1 MLLHLLSGRGVV
13 GAVVVMQDLHSRV
26 EDRKDVLLQAV
37 ERQRKSLVH
46 GFRRVVVVVLFLVS
60 LPSLLPTSPL
70 ALHLIVVVVAVSVP
84 STRQSKLD
92 EGGPRRRRRGGVGS
106 VPYSL

>member
-1 MLLHLLSGRGVV
+1 M
-13 GAVVVMQDLHSRV
+13 MQDLHSRV

-70 ALHLIVVVVAVSVP
+70 ALHLIVVAVSVS

-92 EGGPRRRRRGGVGS
+92 EGGARRRRRGGVGS
-106 VPYSL
+106 VPNSL